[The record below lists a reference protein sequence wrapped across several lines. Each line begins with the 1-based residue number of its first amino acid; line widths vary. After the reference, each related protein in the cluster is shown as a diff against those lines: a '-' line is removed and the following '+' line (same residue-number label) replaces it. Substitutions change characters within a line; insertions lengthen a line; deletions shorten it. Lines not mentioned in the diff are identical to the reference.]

1 MLINILPPGPCSH
14 GRHLLYLWLPLCP
27 APFPADTRFSQ
38 IPKPNKEEGLG
49 VGWPQQETN
58 MEKLKALFE
67 EIKPKV

>member
-1 MLINILPPGPCSH
+1 MVASLAPPS
-14 GRHLLYLWLPLCP
+14 
-27 APFPADTRFSQ
+27 PADTRFSQ
-38 IPKPNKEEGLG
+38 IPKPNQEEGLG